1 MVRAH
6 GAVEEEVPVP
16 EVRTEATKAGRVWGG
31 STGRLGAS
39 SEAAPGLPAMSW
51 SSPPA
56 TFWPFSLIYC
66 DEKHP

>member
-16 EVRTEATKAGRVWGG
+16 EVCTKAAETRKIWSGFAGK
-31 STGRLGAS
+31 LGAS

-51 SSPPA
+51 SSPLA
-56 TFWPFSLIYC
+56 TFWPFSL
-66 DEKHP
+66 P